1 MVSKVVRL
9 SKCSTGLSF
18 HQTVLLTP
26 LVNTLVINR
35 EMFSG
40 SVDAGFVLGLPF
52 HHGDLEPDCVGVLT
66 VELDQKVY
74 LGGALEGR
82 A

>member
-1 MVSKVVRL
+1 MSKVATL

-18 HQTVLLTP
+18 HQTVLLP

-40 SVDAGFVLGLPF
+40 SVDGGFVLGLPF

-74 LGGALEGR
+74 SGGAPEGR